1 MRRLGLAVLGIGALV
16 VSFSG
21 GGEIGFSVESV
32 NGIGHVSAGTSIRAI
47 GAAFIILIAY
57 LIAID
62 PEPEEAAGSP
72 ASTSRRA
79 FGWFLDFLLSLA
91 AISALVALLP
101 LASEALATGHFQW
114 QFDRDSINAMDWVLS
129 LVGIALVFGGMA
141 VYWGLPPV
149 RGGQTI
155 GQAVLGLRVVSTTD
169 QPITLRKSL
178 LRGLLQPFAPLLWL
192 AHLFSSRRTYF
203 HDDLAHVQVIT
214 TKVSRPRGLT
224 SA

>member
-21 GGEIGFSVESV
+21 GGEIGFSVDSV
-32 NGIGHVSAGTSIRAI
+32 NGVEHVSAGTSIRAI
-47 GAAFIILIAY
+47 AATLIIVIAY
-57 LIAID
+57 LVALD
-62 PEPEEAAGSP
+62 PELPEATGPA

-79 FGWFLDFLLSLA
+79 VGWFLDFLLSLA
-91 AISALVALLP
+91 AISAIVALLP
-101 LASEALATGHFQW
+101 LVSEALATGHFQW
-114 QFDRDSINAMDWVLS
+114 SFERDSINPMDWVLS
-129 LVGIALVFGGMA
+129 LLGIAMVFGGMA

-149 RGGQTI
+149 RRGQTI

-169 QPITLRKSL
+169 QPITLRRSL

-192 AHLFSSRRTYF
+192 AHVFSARRAYF

-214 TKVSRPRGLT
+214 VRPAGR
-224 SA
+224 AA

>member
-1 MRRLGLAVLGIGALV
+1 MRRLGLAVLGIGALI

-21 GGEIGFSVESV
+21 GGEIGFSVDSV
-32 NGIGHVSAGTSIRAI
+32 NGIEHVSAGTSIRAI
-47 GAAFIILIAY
+47 AATFIILIAY
-57 LIAID
+57 LVALD
-62 PEPEEAAGSP
+62 PEPQEKAGPP

-79 FGWFLDFLLSLA
+79 VGWFLDFLLSLA

-114 QFDRDSINAMDWVLS
+114 QFERDSINTMDWVLS

-141 VYWGLPPV
+141 VYWGLPPA

-155 GQAVLGLRVVSTTD
+155 GQAVLGLRVVSTTA
-169 QPITLRKSL
+169 QPITLRTSL

-192 AHLFSSRRTYF
+192 AHFFSSRRVYF

-214 TKVSRPRGLT
+214 TRPSRR
-224 SA
+224 AA